1 MSILAQGEPFVIT
14 EVKLWDKVSEFSF
27 QGFTDLA
34 KHLKM
39 LLALRK
45 LHKDKKYNIIIQEI

>member
-1 MSILAQGEPFVIT
+1 MRVLEDEPFTIT

-27 QGFTDLA
+27 QGFSDLA
-34 KHLKM
+34 NHLKM

-45 LHKDKKYNIIIQEI
+45 IHKDKKYNIIIQEI